1 MWIWV
6 LRSAGTTKTKELNR
20 DPWVMDVRM
29 RSEVL
34 LFFVCRGSVACNF
47 SPLLAV
53 LVLQLHHGLFLACQ
67 DSADFQ
73 DVMLSIFEL
82 RSNSEDEAGLDFG

>member
-1 MWIWV
+1 
-6 LRSAGTTKTKELNR
+6 
-20 DPWVMDVRM
+20 MDVRM

-34 LFFVCRGSVACNF
+34 LVFVCRKTVACNF

-53 LVLQLHHGLFLACQ
+53 LIVLQLHHGLFLACL

-82 RSNSEDEAGLDFG
+82 RSNSEDKAGLDFG